1 MGAYVQCLTLVEY
14 ITHMLSGEVCILY
27 FRLNS
32 YPAEFEIKIM
42 YNSVIMTA
50 TDWAQFILA
59 LLSIGAII
67 VGAIRWYIKV
77 QVKPIVEAVE
87 DIRAETKTNGG
98 TSMRDEIKSIK
109 LEQEN
114 AREKRKAT
122 SDKLDHMYDVLL
134 DFVSRSK

>member
-1 MGAYVQCLTLVEY
+1 
-14 ITHMLSGEVCILY
+14 
-27 FRLNS
+27 
-32 YPAEFEIKIM
+32 
-42 YNSVIMTA
+42 MTA

-77 QVKPIVEAVE
+77 QIKPIAEAVE

-98 TSMRDEIKSIK
+98 TSMRDEIKQIK

-114 AREKRKAT
+114 AKVLRKAT
-122 SDKLDHMYDVLL
+122 SDKLDHMYEVLL

>member
-1 MGAYVQCLTLVEY
+1 
-14 ITHMLSGEVCILY
+14 
-27 FRLNS
+27 
-32 YPAEFEIKIM
+32 M

-67 VGAIRWYIKV
+67 IGSIRWYIKI
-77 QVKPIVEAVE
+77 QIKPIAEAVE

-98 TSMRDEIKSIK
+98 TSMRDEIKAIK
-109 LEQEN
+109 IEQED
-114 AREKRKAT
+114 AKVLRKAT
-122 SDKLDHMYDVLL
+122 SDKLDHMYEVLL

>member
-1 MGAYVQCLTLVEY
+1 
-14 ITHMLSGEVCILY
+14 
-27 FRLNS
+27 
-32 YPAEFEIKIM
+32 M

-67 VGAIRWYIKV
+67 IGAIRWYIKI
-77 QVKPIVEAVE
+77 QIKPIAEAVE

-109 LEQEN
+109 CEQEE
-114 AREKRKAT
+114 AKILRKAT
-122 SDKLDHMYDVLL
+122 SDKLDHMYEVLL

>member
-1 MGAYVQCLTLVEY
+1 MFDTVRVYYSYIVRGRFVYSIFGLTR
-14 ITHMLSGEVCILY
+14 I
-27 FRLNS
+27 
-32 YPAEFEIKIM
+32 PPKFEIKIM

-67 VGAIRWYIKV
+67 IGSIRWYIKI
-77 QVKPIVEAVE
+77 QVKPIVDAVE

-98 TSMRDEIKSIK
+98 TSMRDEIKQIK
-109 LEQEN
+109 LEQES

-134 DFVSRSK
+134 EYVSKSSK

>member
-1 MGAYVQCLTLVEY
+1 MFDITRHCMPYVVRGRFVYSIFGL
-14 ITHMLSGEVCILY
+14 IRIPPN
-27 FRLNS
+27 FKIN
-32 YPAEFEIKIM
+32 IM

-50 TDWAQFILA
+50 TDWAQFILTM
-59 LLSIGAII
+59 LSIGAII

-77 QVKPIVEAVE
+77 QIKPIAEAVE

>member
-1 MGAYVQCLTLVEY
+1 
-14 ITHMLSGEVCILY
+14 
-27 FRLNS
+27 
-32 YPAEFEIKIM
+32 M

-50 TDWAQFILA
+50 TDWAQFILTM
-59 LLSIGAII
+59 LSIGAII
-67 VGAIRWYIKV
+67 IGAIRWYIKI
-77 QVKPIVEAVE
+77 QVKPIIDAVE

-122 SDKLDHMYDVLL
+122 SDKLDHMYEVLL